1 VYVEDS
7 GKLYALAPPPVLAI
21 VGSVRATATKIGGAA
36 PKSAPGNSENTRA
49 LRTYAGE

>member
-21 VGSVRATATKIGGAA
+21 VGSVRTTAPKIGA
-36 PKSAPGNSENTRA
+36 SALP
-49 LRTYAGE
+49 